1 MTFIWI
7 LKAPLWF
14 QMFLL
19 LLSLLPLFFSR
30 WERSLVRISLV
41 SFCDQETKP
50 RSCYPELVSST
61 EPFWSQLIFIPL
73 ETWWPKT
80 SSSRK
85 QAWTL
90 LSGFYEVWT
99 HLNGWPKDCNYWGYQ
114 QEAWLNLTNSLV
126 CLGCYFPWSFLCS
139 KIKLVFTC
147 PFWHEQTF
155 FHGFKS
161 QTLLEKSVVQV
172 LTVRC

>member
-73 ETWWPKT
+73 KIWWPKT

-90 LSGFYEVWT
+90 LSVFYEVWT
-99 HLNGWPKDCNYWGYQ
+99 HLNGWPEDCNYWGYQ

-126 CLGCYFPWSFLCS
+126 CLGFVSHGLSCALKSNLCS
-139 KIKLVFTC
+139 HALFDMSRHFYMVLRVK
-147 PFWHEQTF
+147 F
-155 FHGFKS
+155 F
-161 QTLLEKSVVQV
+161 
-172 LTVRC
+172 